1 MLPGTGILNDAGMR
15 MKAVLTAAFVLLL
28 AGMPACDLDAG
39 EVNAPEPVGV
49 VNAPEPVGAVNAP
62 EPVVVEGEAA
72 PGEDLLDIRA
82 KEDDGEVVWYWDED
96 GNIIRVTGKGG
107 TVVLFRGLTLR
118 AESVDYD
125 VRRGILQGRGEVV
138 VVDDATGDE
147 YRAEEFVYDLDD
159 PDQTVPFPSRSV
171 SGGVVISDDT
181 TSEEYGT
188 EDFEGQIGLWSVGGR
203 DLKQVSGEE
212 YLVQDGVFTTCSL
225 VPPHYR
231 FTARRMRIF
240 PGKRIFAYDVVLR
253 IGRVPVMYIPVFRR
267 SLQKVPQGLVVYPY
281 YQDGKGASVL
291 AHYNWYRSPRLRGR
305 LYLDYFSELG
315 FGEGLDVNYQFT
327 DRHSDGRGYL
337 YGYYIDEDKSQWD
350 DVEAAERWKVHYR
363 HRQDHILRPPP
374 PALEPRDPAALS
386 PLELDAGEEQD
397 RGLWRGIWENTRL
410 IMRLDSQSD
419 AEFNDD
425 YLDEQL
431 MRFGD
436 RSQLEN
442 QQPDGSVSL
451 STVGAR
457 GNVTLFARKR
467 VDDFQT
473 VTEELP
479 RLSFELNESPFGELG
494 RSVFYYTLASSLTHY
509 NEAPEGEEAE
519 EGQLELRLSGSVPY
533 GWMRFKPEVRVESLW
548 YSMDAVG
555 RTDEVHSNLEAQLG
569 LRTAA
574 GIWRVYDTPG
584 WPTVKMKHT
593 IDPRVTYR
601 YAPEPTEKRDELF
614 SFFDRVPEERDRL
627 EFAII
632 DRLEGKTVDG
642 AIRRI
647 SEFTLETRYD
657 FLKEELGEEPWSNI
671 NADLLMWPREDVRFR
686 TEASYDIEDGIF
698 ESIDTDLGF
707 ERDQWAASIGARFY
721 EPGGEKDTFDLH
733 ARLRAPLG
741 SKWLVDVKARFD
753 ANTGEFKEER
763 LMLYRDLHCW
773 EMQLG
778 LQERER
784 GGTERELTAVIS
796 FSIKG
801 VGGPRIPL
809 ALY

>member
-1 MLPGTGILNDAGMR
+1 MNDTGMR
-15 MKAVLTAAFVLLL
+15 IKAVLTAALVLLL
-28 AGMPACDLDAG
+28 AGTPALALDEEKAKAPESG
-39 EVNAPEPVGV
+39 GAVEAPEP
-49 VNAPEPVGAVNAP
+49 AAA
-62 EPVVVEGEAA
+62 EGEPA
-72 PGEDLLDIRA
+72 PGEDVLDIRA
-82 KEDDGEVVWYWDED
+82 EDDDGEVTWYWDEE
-96 GNIIRVTGKGG
+96 GNIVRVTGKGG
-107 TVVLFRGLTLR
+107 TVVRFRGLTLR
-118 AESVDYD
+118 ADQVDYD
-125 VRRGILQGRGEVV
+125 TRKGILQGRGAVV
-138 VVDDATGDE
+138 VSDDATGDE

-159 PDQTVPFPSRSV
+159 PDQTIPFPERSV
-171 SGGVVISDDT
+171 PNGGRDPEHVVPRT
-181 TSEEYGT
+181 AE
-188 EDFEGQIGLWSVGGR
+188 FEGQIGLWSVGGR
-203 DLKQVSGEE
+203 DLEQVSEEE
-212 YLVQDGVFTTCSL
+212 YVVQDGVFTTCSL

-231 FTARRMRIF
+231 FTARRLRIF
-240 PGKRIFAYDVVLR
+240 PGKRIIAYGVVLR
-253 IGRVPVMYIPVFRR
+253 IRNVPVMYIPVFRR

-327 DRHSDGRGYL
+327 DRRSDGRGYL
-337 YGYYIDEDKSQWD
+337 YGYYIDEEESPRD

-363 HRQDHILRPPP
+363 HRQDHILRP
-374 PALEPRDPAALS
+374 APRLPGGQAPLMAA
-386 PLELDAGEEQD
+386 AGEEQE
-397 RGLWRGIWENTRL
+397 RSLWRETWENTRL
-410 IMRLDSQSD
+410 IMRLDNQSD

-425 YLDEQL
+425 YLDEEL

-436 RSQLEN
+436 RSQLED
-442 QQPDGSVSL
+442 QQPDGSISL
-451 STVGAR
+451 STVGSR

-479 RLSFELNESPFGELG
+479 RLSAELNESPFGEWG
-494 RSVFYYTLASSLTHY
+494 RSTFYYALDSSLTHY

-519 EGQLELRLSGSVPY
+519 EGQLELSLSGSVPY

-555 RTDEVHSNLEAQLG
+555 RTGEVQSNLEAKLG

-584 WPTVKMKHT
+584 RSTVKMKHT

-627 EFAII
+627 EFALI
-632 DRLEGKTVDG
+632 DRLEGKTADG

-657 FLKEELGEEPWSNI
+657 FLKEELGEEPWSGI
-671 NADLLMWPREDVRFR
+671 NADLLMWPREDIQFR
-686 TEASYDIEDGIF
+686 TEARYDIEDGIF

-707 ERDQWAASIGARFY
+707 ERDQWVASIGARFY

-741 SKWLVDVKARFD
+741 PKWLVDIKARYD
-753 ANTGEFKEER
+753 ANTGDFKEER
-763 LMLYRDLHCW
+763 LTLYRDLHCW

-784 GGTERELTAVIS
+784 GGTERELTAVIA
-796 FSIKG
+796 FRIKG
-801 VGGPRIPL
+801 VGGPRVPL
-809 ALY
+809 SLY